1 MKIEK
6 FKKLKRGQYQL
17 ILTDNT
23 TIKIHEDL
31 ILKHNLLIT
40 KTIDESLKN
49 ELIDE
54 NQLYIA
60 YDNALNYLTKKIRSI
75 NEMKSYLTKQ
85 MYDEQTIII
94 VINRLISEK
103 YLDDEKYINY
113 FINDKINLSNDGPL
127 KIKKELEQ
135 KEINN
140 ELIKKYIKKFNKSV
154 QEEKIKKIILK
165 QIKLNHNKSSIL
177 LKTKIL
183 HYLIDLGYEKSII
196 NEMLDKTYNYD
207 DEEIK
212 NKEYEKIYKKLSQKY
227 SGYELEQRVKKKM
240 YEKGFR

>member
-60 YDNALNYLTKKIRSI
+60 YDNALNYLTKKMRSI

-85 MYDEQTIII
+85 MYDEQTIIV

-140 ELIKKYIKKFNKSV
+140 ELINKHIKKFNKSV

-212 NKEYEKIYKKLSQKY
+212 NKEYEKIYKKLSKKY
-227 SGYELEQRVKKKM
+227 RGYELDQRIKKKM